1 MQFPPPPGLAFLAY
15 MSGSI
20 SREEYLELIKM
31 WEEKHANRNGD
42 SVS

>member
-20 SREEYLELIKM
+20 SREEYLELVRM
-31 WEEKHANRNGD
+31 WREKEAAKND
-42 SVS
+42 